1 MVKYFKRSSS
11 IKKKAENLSKLE
23 QNKVNKI
30 INNFEPVAIDIND
43 YSVLIKDK
51 NSKFQ
56 AWIDTWVDNKDIDQD
71 WNQYIFHTDDVN
83 DRIQKAVQEDD
94 NVFDLACNEALS
106 YLQKK
111 GLIIQGDDGWW
122 SYGNE

>member
-1 MVKYFKRSSS
+1 MKRFIRSSA
-11 IKKKAENLSKLE
+11 KKKAENLSKLE

-30 INNFEPVAIDIND
+30 INNFEPIAIDIND

-71 WNQYIFHTDDVN
+71 WNQYIFHTDDIN

>member
-1 MVKYFKRSSS
+1 MKRFIRSS

-51 NSKFQ
+51 NSKF
-56 AWIDTWVDNKDIDQD
+56 
-71 WNQYIFHTDDVN
+71 
-83 DRIQKAVQEDD
+83 
-94 NVFDLACNEALS
+94 
-106 YLQKK
+106 
-111 GLIIQGDDGWW
+111 
-122 SYGNE
+122 